1 MFIDKYQTMKLSI
14 NLSINKVSMGFAHIH
29 HLQLRK
35 SFSLINTFNTSD
47 LMNQAWLR
55 NLNMLRTIQLLDVS
69 IPEGL
74 SRHLNSININQVSDI
89 GLQRTSVFNLVSRF
103 NTF

>member
-1 MFIDKYQTMKLSI
+1 
-14 NLSINKVSMGFAHIH
+14 MGFTPSPH

-74 SRHLNSININQVSDI
+74 SRHLNSINILPVSDI
-89 GLQRTSVFNLVSRF
+89 GLQRTSVFNSSRF
-103 NTF
+103 NTLFKHL